1 MKKIKIGLLPLYL
14 KLYDELVPEARIKFS
29 EFDNIISKEF
39 EKREIEVVNPG
50 ICCVEDE
57 FNTAVALFEKEKVD
71 AIVTLHLAYS
81 PSLESS
87 KVLANTKIPIVV
99 LDTTYDF
106 SFSPVNVN
114 DELIMMNHGIH
125 GVQDMCNL
133 LLRNNKPFQIEAGHW
148 KKSNVIQR
156 VISDVRTAK
165 MASFMKNVRVGII
178 GKQFKGMGDF
188 QIPFDKLKENIGIEV
203 VQATPE
209 AVSKLINELSDDE
222 IENEII
228 ADKKTYNCRKIDEDI
243 FKQNIKTA
251 LAVRKWIQKENLSG
265 FSMNFNEVNSKTNF
279 PTMPFL
285 EASKSM
291 MRGIGYAG
299 EGDVLTAALTS
310 ALLSEFSETSFVE
323 IFCPGWEDDIIFLSH
338 MGEMNLNLTQLQPVL
353 IEKSLPFI
361 DGCNPVIGVG
371 TFKEGNAVLVN
382 LAPSAGDKYKLIIAP
397 VKVFNPDVNDE
408 KSDSIRGWI
417 KPQIPIT
424 DFLEEYSMNGGTHHS
439 AMVYTNE
446 IEKIEKFGKSM
457 NFEVVKI

>member
-1 MKKIKIGLLPLYL
+1 MKEIKIGLLPLYL

-29 EFDNIISKEF
+29 EFNDIISKEF

-57 FNTAVALFEKEKVD
+57 FNTAVTLFEKEKVD

-106 SFSPVNVN
+106 SFSPVNIN
-114 DELIMMNHGIH
+114 DKLIMMNHGIH

-188 QIPFDKLKENIGIEV
+188 QVPFDKLKENIGIEV

-310 ALLSEFSETSFVE
+310 ALLSEFPETSFVE
-323 IFCPGWEDDIIFLSH
+323 IFCPGWADDIIFLSH

-353 IEKSLPFI
+353 MEKSLPFI

-382 LAPSAGDKYKLIIAP
+382 LAPMADNKYKLIIAP
-397 VKVFNPDVNDE
+397 VEVINSRVDYKELN
-408 KSDSIRGWI
+408 SIQGWI
-417 KPQIPIT
+417 KPKNPMN
-424 DFLEEYSMNGGTHHS
+424 DFLEKYSENGGTHHS

-446 IEKIEKFGKSM
+446 IEKIEKFGKLM

>member
-1 MKKIKIGLLPLYL
+1 MKSKPFLFLIVDLLITSLAFLAMIWIKPASKSHYLPLYL

-29 EFDNIISKEF
+29 EFNDIISEEF
-39 EKREIEVVNPG
+39 EKREIKVVNPG

-57 FNTAVALFEKEKVD
+57 FKTAVALFEKEKVD

-188 QIPFDKLKENIGIEV
+188 QIPFDKLKENIGIDV

-209 AVSKLINELSDDE
+209 KVSRYDAIHLRL
-222 IENEII
+222 
-228 ADKKTYNCRKIDEDI
+228 
-243 FKQNIKTA
+243 
-251 LAVRKWIQKENLSG
+251 
-265 FSMNFNEVNSKTNF
+265 
-279 PTMPFL
+279 
-285 EASKSM
+285 
-291 MRGIGYAG
+291 
-299 EGDVLTAALTS
+299 
-310 ALLSEFSETSFVE
+310 
-323 IFCPGWEDDIIFLSH
+323 
-338 MGEMNLNLTQLQPVL
+338 
-353 IEKSLPFI
+353 
-361 DGCNPVIGVG
+361 
-371 TFKEGNAVLVN
+371 
-382 LAPSAGDKYKLIIAP
+382 
-397 VKVFNPDVNDE
+397 
-408 KSDSIRGWI
+408 
-417 KPQIPIT
+417 
-424 DFLEEYSMNGGTHHS
+424 
-439 AMVYTNE
+439 
-446 IEKIEKFGKSM
+446 
-457 NFEVVKI
+457 